1 MELYQLHYF
10 LYVAQYENI
19 TKAAQE
25 LRVGQPAV
33 SKAIKALED
42 EFQVQLLERN
52 GKRVSLTHDG
62 RLLQTRLRPLI
73 HSLEAIPAE
82 LHLSGERRE
91 MIKLNL
97 LSCNLM
103 IIDFIRK
110 FKEQEPDVVFA
121 ITEQREK
128 TDWDICIRST
138 SPEIGYTN
146 GIRLFDERICLASR
160 KGSWLDAREQVAY
173 DELKQETFILLR
185 RGAQTRSIA
194 EAKFHAA
201 GFVPNVGFECDT
213 LYIALKLAEE
223 GLGVALWPEY
233 TWGKSEKVKLTNFAD
248 EMRRSIYLL
257 QQPDRSEKSAA
268 SRFAA
273 FLQQEIKDNMPG
285 DGKSHLRQC

>member
-1 MELYQLHYF
+1 MELYQLRYF

-42 EFQVQLLERN
+42 EFQVQILERN
-52 GKRVSLTHDG
+52 GKRVSLTHEG

-73 HSLEAIPAE
+73 RGLDSIPTE
-82 LHLSGERRE
+82 LQLSGERRE

-103 IIDFIRK
+103 IIDYIRA
-110 FKEQEPDVVFA
+110 FKEREPSVVFA

-128 TDWDICIRST
+128 TDWDLCIRST
-138 SPEIGYTN
+138 APEIGYTN
-146 GIRLFDERICLASR
+146 GIHLFDERICLASK
-160 KGSWLDAREQVAY
+160 KGSWLDEREFAALN
-173 DELKQETFILLR
+173 ELGQETFIMLR
-185 RGAQTRSIA
+185 QGAQTRNIA
-194 EAKFHAA
+194 EAKFRAA

-223 GLGVALWPEY
+223 GLGVTLWPEY
-233 TWGKSEKVKLTNFAD
+233 TWGKSDKVKLTFFAED
-248 EMRRSIYLL
+248 MRRSIYLL
-257 QQPDRSEKSAA
+257 QQPEHSKESAA
-268 SRFAA
+268 GRFSL
-273 FLQQEIKDNMPG
+273 FLQEEIRKQLDA
-285 DGKSHLRQC
+285 